1 MLKLPFAGPRA
12 CVAALALALAP
23 AAQAQD
29 LVSTPAPL
37 AFAVSGFEVR
47 GDSPLPPDAV
57 QALLAPFTGPQVT
70 LARLQEAAAAL
81 EAALH
86 ARGHRLHHV
95 VLPPQSIGERVVLE
109 VVPVRLA
116 RVEVRGARH
125 AGEDN
130 VRRSLP
136 ELREGHAPNLHRLA
150 AQTALANESPVRQV
164 QVALSESDEP
174 DRVDA
179 TVRVRDQRPWQLAV
193 GLSNHGSDAT
203 GRERLTLVGRHANL
217 GDRDLELLAAYT
229 TAPARAGDVRQM
241 GLSARWP
248 WYDAGGL
255 LAFTATRSDIS
266 GDFGAFTSRGAG
278 RVLALA
284 WTLPLPTGGQA
295 QHHVSVGIEDRLFE
309 AARIDGQPVAGL
321 RDRRSRPLVVGYA
334 GRSEAGQSQSQ
345 SLSRWGVEAAAN
357 TDTGQGNDL
366 AAYQSENPRITTSR
380 WRMLRASAHHQ
391 QAVARWTVTA
401 RAQAQHSA
409 HALIAGEQFGLG
421 GPTTVRGTRDERPLA
436 GDGGLLLSL
445 EVAAPP
451 AAGGLQGVAFVDAG
465 WLRNAPPRTAYFPA
479 SDRIASAG
487 VGVRLRGEG
496 VSLSVDYG
504 RIIVGSRVDAAVNP
518 QAPRAGHDRLYAS
531 LTFSF

>member
-1 MLKLPFAGPRA
+1 MLKYPFAAVLAG
-12 CVAALALALAP
+12 VVALALAP
-23 AAQAQD
+23 AARAQD
-29 LVSTPAPL
+29 AAPPPPPAL

-47 GDSPLPPDAV
+47 GDNPLPPDTTE
-57 QALLAPFTGPQVT
+57 ALLAPFTGPEVT
-70 LARLQEAAAAL
+70 LARLQEAVSAL

-95 VLPPQSIGERVVLE
+95 VLPPQAVGGRVVLE
-109 VVPVRLA
+109 VVPMRLG
-116 RVEVRGARH
+116 RIEVRGALH
-125 AGEDN
+125 ASEDN

-136 ELREGHAPNLHRLA
+136 GLREGHAPNLHRLA

-174 DRVDA
+174 DRIDA
-179 TVRVRDQRPWQLAV
+179 TVRVRDQRPWQLAAS
-193 GLSNHGSDAT
+193 LSNHGSAAT

-255 LAFTATRSDIS
+255 LALSATRSDIS

-278 RVLALA
+278 RVLGLA

-295 QHHVSVGIEDRLFE
+295 QHHVSVGVEDRLFE
-309 AARIDGQPVAGL
+309 AVRIDGQPVAGL

-334 GRSEAGQSQSQ
+334 GRSEAGQAH
-345 SLSRWGVEAAAN
+345 SRWGVEAAAN

-366 AAYQSENPRITTSR
+366 AAYQSENPRITTSH

-391 QAVARWTVTA
+391 QAVGRWTVTA
-401 RAQAQHSA
+401 RGQAQHSA
-409 HALIAGEQFGLG
+409 QALIAGEQFGLG
-421 GPTTVRGTRDERPLA
+421 GLTTVRGTRDERPLA
-436 GDGGLLLSL
+436 GDGGLQLSL
-445 EVAAPP
+445 EVTSPP

-465 WLRNAPPRTAYFPA
+465 WLRNAPPRTAFHPA
-479 SDRIASAG
+479 ADRIASAG
-487 VGVRLRGEG
+487 VGLRLRVEG